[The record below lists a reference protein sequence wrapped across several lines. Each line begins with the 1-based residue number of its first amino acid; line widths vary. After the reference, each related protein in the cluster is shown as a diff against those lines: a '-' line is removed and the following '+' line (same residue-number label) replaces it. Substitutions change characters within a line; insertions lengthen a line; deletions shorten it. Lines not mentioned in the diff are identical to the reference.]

1 MFASII
7 NSSPIIFS
15 SIFKALI
22 TRCIEEL
29 SATIPIN
36 TNYSSSSSSS
46 SSSYSNGKGN
56 TAAISDSIL
65 TAVYRYLCG
74 YGKITIMML

>member
-36 TNYSSSSSSS
+36 TNISTNSSSSSG
-46 SSSYSNGKGN
+46 YSNGKGN

>member
-1 MFASII
+1 MYASII
-7 NSSPIIFS
+7 NSSSIIFS

-36 TNYSSSSSSS
+36 TNSRSSSSSSDG
-46 SSSYSNGKGN
+46 YSNGKGN

>member
-1 MFASII
+1 MYASIM
-7 NSSPIIFS
+7 NFTPIISS

-29 SATIPIN
+29 SATIPISSG
-36 TNYSSSSSSS
+36 SSSSSSTG
-46 SSSYSNGKGN
+46 YSNVKGN

-74 YGKITIMML
+74 YGKMTIMML